1 MSLPVFMNKII
12 KIIPADRVFSVT
24 WNLSIRCNYDCMYC
38 PTTLHDST
46 SPHPDLETLQNR
58 WISIVSNTQHKS
70 LKYKISFT
78 GGEVTGN
85 KNFVPFLQWLRHNYG
100 HQIDKILITT
110 NGSATYKYYNKLLD
124 CVDNISFSVHSEHID
139 EKKFFDT
146 VLNLHRNLPTGKHI
160 HVCIMDEYWNVDRI
174 KLYQQLLTNHNI
186 SHNVNQID
194 YSVQTRS
201 HPIMKGK
208 LNLAN
213 T

>member
-1 MSLPVFMNKII
+1 VLPSEPNANLVHGALNQT
-12 KIIPADRVFSVT
+12 FSGT
-24 WNLSIRCNYDCMYC
+24 SFNIGIANQLSDHLILKANVGRGYRA
-38 PTTLHDST
+38 PS
-46 SPHPDLETLQNR
+46 
-58 WISIVSNTQHKS
+58 ISEIASNGLDPGARIV
-70 LKYKISFT
+70 Y
-78 GGEVTGN
+78 VGN

-124 CVDNISFSVHSEHID
+124 CVDNISFSVHSEYID

-186 SHNVNQID
+186 SHNVNQIN